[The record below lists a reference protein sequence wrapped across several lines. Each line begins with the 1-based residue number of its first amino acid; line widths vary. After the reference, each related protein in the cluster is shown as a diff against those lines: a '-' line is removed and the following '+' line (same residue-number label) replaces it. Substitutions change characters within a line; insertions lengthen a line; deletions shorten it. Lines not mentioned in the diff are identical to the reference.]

1 MQKPTLVIMAA
12 GLGSRYGGLK
22 QIDPVGPNGE
32 IIIDYSLYDAARA
45 GFEQVV
51 FIIKEENEQQFQEVV
66 GKRAS
71 KLLDVKYAYQS
82 LEDIPA
88 GFKIPEGRVKPWG
101 TTHAVL
107 SARHLLDDSF
117 VAINADDYYGSQ
129 SFTLLYDFLLNQAS
143 ENGKYPFAMMGY
155 KLGNTLT
162 DFGSVARGVC
172 AVDSND
178 FLLEINE
185 RTNIL
190 KDGNS
195 AFYTDSSGD
204 KKALDIDSPVSMNM
218 WGFTKGFMHEAE
230 EGFKQFLA
238 ETVPQNPEKSEY
250 FLPIIVNDLVNGG
263 KATVKVLKTADKWY
277 GVTYKEDKPSVS
289 DSLKKLHD
297 TGIYPDL
304 VRG

>member
-1 MQKPTLVIMAA
+1 MKKPTLVIMAA

-32 IIIDYSLYDAARA
+32 IIIDYSLYDAAKA
-45 GFEQVV
+45 GFEQVI
-51 FIIKEENEQQFQEVV
+51 FIIKKENEQQFREVI

-71 KLLDVKYAYQS
+71 KLLDVKYAFQN

-88 GFKIPEGRVKPWG
+88 GFKIPPGRVKPWG

-107 SARHLLDDSF
+107 SAKYLIDGSF
-117 VAINADDYYGSQ
+117 AAINADDYYGSG
-129 SFTLLYDFLLNQAS
+129 SFSLLYEFLLNPS
-143 ENGKYPFAMMGY
+143 GVGDKYPFAMMGY

-172 AVDSND
+172 VVDSND

-190 KDGNS
+190 KDGDS
-195 AFYTDSSGD
+195 AFYTDSDGA
-204 KKALDIDSPVSMNM
+204 KKALDINSPVSMNM
-218 WGFTKGFMHEAE
+218 WGFTKDFMHEAE
-230 EGFKQFLA
+230 EGFKRFLA
-238 ETVPQNPEKSEY
+238 ETVPQNPEKAEY
-250 FLPIIVNDLVNGG
+250 YLPIIVNDLINDG

-289 DSLKKLHD
+289 ASLKKLHD
-297 TGIYPDL
+297 VGVYPDL
-304 VRG
+304 VR